1 MAAMEYRRLGNSG
14 LSVSAL
20 GLGCSRLGRSV
31 FEDNRATARKLLTAA
46 ADCGINLFDTAPNYT
61 YGDSERLLGRFFAGR
76 REEVLFMSKGGYCY
90 SSAAHYAHWAL
101 PVIAPVRQLLRRRRS
116 DLKRASAKRQD
127 FSIAYLRGRLHT
139 SLRRLGT
146 DYLDIY
152 LLHSPPGEV
161 IGRDETLRFLE
172 DIVRDGKARLS
183 GASVNSVDEALRCLE
198 HPVYRVLQVGF
209 SLADQCVVRE
219 VLPKA
224 DADGVGIIVKTP
236 LARGLLAPGY
246 RIMTGRRPERDD
258 PGRSLRRRERLAFLG
273 EPIERAALRF
283 VLAFPPV
290 ASVLTG
296 TVDTAHLQNNVDAV
310 AAGRLD
316 DDTLLRAA
324 QLSPQ
329 ELELP
334 LGAL

>member
-1 MAAMEYRRLGNSG
+1 MEYRRLGNSG
-14 LSVSAL
+14 LSVSVL

-31 FEDNRATARKLLTAA
+31 FEDNRATTRELLTTA

-76 REEVLFMSKGGYCY
+76 RQEVLFMTKGGYGY
-90 SSAAHYAHWAL
+90 TSTARYARWAL
-101 PVIAPVRQLLRRRRS
+101 PVIAPVRHLLRRRRS
-116 DLKRASAKRQD
+116 ELKRAGAKRQD
-127 FSIAYLRGRLHT
+127 FSIAYLRGCLHT

-161 IGRDETLRFLE
+161 TGRDETLRFLE
-172 DIVRDGKARLS
+172 DIARDGKARLC

-209 SLADQCVVRE
+209 SVADQCVVRE
-219 VLPKA
+219 VLPRA
-224 DADGVGIIVKTP
+224 DENGVGIIVKTP
-236 LARGLLAPGY
+236 LARGLLTPGY
-246 RIMTGRRPERDD
+246 RIMN
-258 PGRSLRRRERLAFLG
+258 GRSPEHDDQARSARRRDRLAFLG
-273 EPIERAALRF
+273 EPIGRAALRF

-296 TVDTAHLQNNVDAV
+296 TVNTAHLQDNIAAV

-316 DDTLLRAA
+316 DETLWRAT